1 MKKAKRLFVLRGA
14 DHERY
19 LRSLLG
25 SKSITAKYITYEK
38 PPLLRRLIGSL
49 MMGEQID
56 NGDVQ
61 RVIHAL
67 ERRQKGDY
75 VEWVSLQ
82 KKSELMT
89 GEELQ
94 ARLSQQ

>member
-1 MKKAKRLFVLRGA
+1 M
-14 DHERY
+14 
-19 LRSLLG
+19 
-25 SKSITAKYITYEK
+25 
-38 PPLLRRLIGSL
+38 LRRLMGSL

-56 NGDVQ
+56 NVDVQ

-75 VEWVSLQ
+75 IEWISLQ
-82 KKSELMT
+82 KESELMT

-94 ARLSQQ
+94 ARRSKQ